1 MPAPRSGSSA
11 RASILHPVLPPAPSA
26 VRAYS
31 SAFGKERE
39 IHRATFLFTSAGIF
53 LPTSPASILIT
64 LF

>member
-31 SAFGKERE
+31 SAFGKERDPSG
-39 IHRATFLFTSAGIF
+39 HVSLH
-53 LPTSPASILIT
+53 
-64 LF
+64 